1 MRYVSEQFKEKQNQ
15 LIRPPLKLYF
25 EVATKASMSVWFSSN
40 QARTADGI
48 VRGSVIAKAN
58 KIELKWAVLTP
69 EVWANICTFFDKHFY
84 FNATYYDM
92 QTNSMQT
99 KTMYVGDRSAQ
110 PFKMDSVTG
119 KPLYYLDCQANII
132 GVGETL

>member
-1 MRYVSEQFKEKQNQ
+1 MPIERNGQFITLSQDGDSIQIPFAAYESGKQT
-15 LIRPPLKLYF
+15 I
-25 EVATKASMSVWFSSN
+25 ATMVD

-58 KIELKWAVLTP
+58 KVELKWAVLSP
-69 EVWANICTFFDKHFY
+69 EVWSDICTFFDKHFY

-110 PFKMDSVTG
+110 PFLMDGITG
-119 KPLYYLDCQANII
+119 KPKYYLNCEANII
-132 GVGETL
+132 GVGESL

>member
-1 MRYVSEQFKEKQNQ
+1 MSIERTGNFITLSSGSDSIQIPFAAYESGKQT
-15 LIRPPLKLYF
+15 I
-25 EVATKASMSVWFSSN
+25 ATMVD

-58 KIELKWAVLTP
+58 KVELKWAALSP
-69 EVWANICTFFDKHFY
+69 EVWSDICTFFDKHFY

-119 KPLYYLDCQANII
+119 KPLYYLNCEANII
-132 GVGETL
+132 GVGESL

>member
-1 MRYVSEQFKEKQNQ
+1 
-15 LIRPPLKLYF
+15 
-25 EVATKASMSVWFSSN
+25 MSVERTGNFITLSAGGDSIQIPFAAYESGKQTIATMVD

-48 VRGSVIAKAN
+48 VRGSVIAKTN

-69 EVWANICTFFDKHFY
+69 ETWASICSFFDKHFY
-84 FNATYYDM
+84 FDAYYYDM
-92 QTNSMQT
+92 QLNAMTS

-119 KPLYYLDCQANII
+119 KPLYYLNCEANII
-132 GVGETL
+132 GVGEEL

>member
-1 MRYVSEQFKEKQNQ
+1 MSIERMGNFITLSSGGDSIQIPFAAYESGKQT
-15 LIRPPLKLYF
+15 I
-25 EVATKASMSVWFSSN
+25 ATMVD

-48 VRGSVIAKAN
+48 VRGSVIARAN

-69 EVWANICTFFDKHFY
+69 EVWAQICQFFDNHFY

-92 QTNSMQT
+92 STNSMQT

-110 PFKMDSVTG
+110 PFKMDSSTG
-119 KPLYYLDCQANII
+119 KPLYYLNCEANII
-132 GVGETL
+132 GVGESL

>member
-1 MRYVSEQFKEKQNQ
+1 MPIERNGQFITLSQDGDSIQIPFAAYESGKQT
-15 LIRPPLKLYF
+15 I
-25 EVATKASMSVWFSSN
+25 ATMVD

-58 KIELKWAVLTP
+58 KVELKWAVLSP
-69 EVWANICTFFDKHFY
+69 EVWSDICTFFDKHFY

-119 KPLYYLDCQANII
+119 KPKYYLNCEANII

>member
-1 MRYVSEQFKEKQNQ
+1 MSIERTGNFITLSSGSDSIQIPFAAYESGKQT
-15 LIRPPLKLYF
+15 I
-25 EVATKASMSVWFSSN
+25 ATMVD

-58 KIELKWAVLTP
+58 KVELKWAVLTP
-69 EVWANICTFFDKHFY
+69 EVWSDICTFFDKHFY

-110 PFKMDSVTG
+110 PFKIDSSTG
-119 KPLYYLDCQANII
+119 KPLYYLNCEANII
-132 GVGETL
+132 GVGESL

>member
-1 MRYVSEQFKEKQNQ
+1 MPIERNGQFITLSQDGDSIQIPFAAYESGKQT
-15 LIRPPLKLYF
+15 I
-25 EVATKASMSVWFSSN
+25 ATMVD

-58 KIELKWAVLTP
+58 KVELKWAVLSP
-69 EVWANICTFFDKHFY
+69 EVWSDICTFFDKHFY

-99 KTMYVGDRSAQ
+99 KTMYVGDRSA
-110 PFKMDSVTG
+110 
-119 KPLYYLDCQANII
+119 
-132 GVGETL
+132 

>member
-1 MRYVSEQFKEKQNQ
+1 MPVERNGQFITLSQDGDSIQIPFAAYESGKQT
-15 LIRPPLKLYF
+15 I
-25 EVATKASMSVWFSSN
+25 ATMVD

-58 KIELKWAVLTP
+58 KVELKWAALSP
-69 EVWANICTFFDKHFY
+69 EVWSDICTFFDKHFY

-110 PFKMDSVTG
+110 PFLMDAITG
-119 KPLYYLDCQANII
+119 KPKYYLNCEANII

>member
-1 MRYVSEQFKEKQNQ
+1 MPIERNGQFITLSQDGDSIQIPFAAYESGKQT
-15 LIRPPLKLYF
+15 I
-25 EVATKASMSVWFSSN
+25 ATMVD

-58 KIELKWAVLTP
+58 KVELKWAALSP
-69 EVWANICTFFDKHFY
+69 EVWSDICTFFDKHFY

>member
-1 MRYVSEQFKEKQNQ
+1 
-15 LIRPPLKLYF
+15 
-25 EVATKASMSVWFSSN
+25 MSVERNGNFITLSSGADSIQIPFAAYESGKQTIATIVD

-58 KIELKWAVLTP
+58 KIELKWAVLSP
-69 EVWANICTFFDKHFY
+69 EVWSDICTFFNNHFY

-99 KTMYVGDRSAQ
+99 KKMYVGDRSAQ
-110 PFKMDSVTG
+110 PFLMDSVTG
-119 KPLYYLDCQANII
+119 KPTYYLNCEANII
-132 GVGETL
+132 GIGEKV

>member
-1 MRYVSEQFKEKQNQ
+1 MPIERNGQFITLSQDGDSIQIPFAAYESGKQT
-15 LIRPPLKLYF
+15 I
-25 EVATKASMSVWFSSN
+25 ATMVD

-58 KIELKWAVLTP
+58 KVELKWAVLSP
-69 EVWANICTFFDKHFY
+69 EVWSDICTFFDKHFY

-110 PFKMDSVTG
+110 PFLMDEATG
-119 KPLYYLDCQANII
+119 KPKYYLNCEANII